1 MLLIGLLILSIA
13 GAWWTYRDA
22 TSRGMRGQGWALFM
36 VLTSCLGLPV
46 YLMVRKRRAA

>member
-1 MLLIGLLILSIA
+1 MLFIGLLVLSVI

-22 TSRGMRGQGWALFM
+22 TARGMSGQGWALFM

-46 YLMVRKRRAA
+46 YLILRKPRAA